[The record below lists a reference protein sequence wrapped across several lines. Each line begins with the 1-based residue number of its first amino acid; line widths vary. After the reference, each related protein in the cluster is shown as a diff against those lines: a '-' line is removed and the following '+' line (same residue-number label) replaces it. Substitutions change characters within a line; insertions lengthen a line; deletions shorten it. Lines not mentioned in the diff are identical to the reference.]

1 MADLSTNYLGL
12 KLKNPIIAGASN
24 LVTSIE
30 KVKAMEKAGV
40 AAIVFKSLFEEQIN
54 LESAELDEDLEAY
67 NERHAEMIKIHP
79 DMEHAGPKEHLLH
92 LKKVKE
98 NTTIPIIASLNAI
111 YEETWVE
118 YAKMIE
124 ETGVDALEI
133 NLYHVPKKFEITS
146 KETEEK
152 QLEVVKLIKKAV
164 KIPVSVKISP
174 FYSNPLNFIQKLD
187 HLKVDG
193 IIIFNRLFE
202 PEIDIKE
209 EKHIFP
215 FNLSNKGDYRLA
227 LRYAG
232 LLHGQIDAD
241 VAAASGI
248 FDGEEVVKLLL
259 AGADTVQVVST
270 LYKNKIEHATQMISQ
285 INSWM
290 DEKGYKK
297 IDDFKGKLARKNT
310 KDPFVYLR
318 AQYVDILLNSPE
330 KLLNPNP
337 KP

>member
-79 DMEHAGPKEHLLH
+79 DIEHAGPKEHLLH

-111 YEETWVE
+111 YEETWIE

-146 KETEEK
+146 KDAEEK
-152 QLEVVKLIKKAV
+152 QLEIVKSIKKAV

-174 FYSNPLNFIQKLD
+174 FYSNPLNFIQHLD

-202 PEIDIKE
+202 PEIDINE
-209 EKHIFP
+209 QKHIFP

-232 LLHGQIDAD
+232 LLHGQINAN

-270 LYKNKIEHATQMISQ
+270 LYKNKIEHATQMIRQ
-285 INSWM
+285 IKSWM

-318 AQYVDILLNSPE
+318 AQYVDILLNSSE

>member
-1 MADLSTNYLGL
+1 M
-12 KLKNPIIAGASN
+12 
-24 LVTSIE
+24 
-30 KVKAMEKAGV
+30 
-40 AAIVFKSLFEEQIN
+40 
-54 LESAELDEDLEAY
+54 
-67 NERHAEMIKIHP
+67 
-79 DMEHAGPKEHLLH
+79 
-92 LKKVKE
+92 
-98 NTTIPIIASLNAI
+98 
-111 YEETWVE
+111 
-118 YAKMIE
+118 
-124 ETGVDALEI
+124 
-133 NLYHVPKKFEITS
+133 
-146 KETEEK
+146 
-152 QLEVVKLIKKAV
+152 IKKAV

-318 AQYVDILLNSPE
+318 AQYVDILLNSSE

>member
-12 KLKNPIIAGASN
+12 ELKNPIIAGASN

-30 KVKAMEKAGV
+30 NVKAMEKAGV

-67 NERHAEMIKIHP
+67 NERHAEMITLFP
-79 DMEHAGPKEHLLH
+79 DLEHAGPKEHLLH
-92 LKKVKE
+92 LKKVKQ
-98 NTTIPIIASLNAI
+98 NTSIPIIASLNAI

-118 YAKMIE
+118 YAQLIE

-133 NLYHVPKKFEITS
+133 NLYHVPKKFEITN

-152 QLEVVKLIKKAV
+152 QLDVVKSIKKAV

-193 IIIFNRLFE
+193 IIIYNRLFE
-202 PEIDIKE
+202 PEIDIE
-209 EKHIFP
+209 QEKHIFP
-215 FNLSNKGDYRLA
+215 FNLSNKGDYRLS

-232 LLHGQIDAD
+232 LLHGNINAD
-241 VAAASGI
+241 ITASSGI
-248 FDGEEVVKLLL
+248 FEGEDVIKLLL

-270 LYKNKIEHATQMISQ
+270 LYKNKIEHATKMLNEIKK
-285 INSWM
+285 WM
-290 DEKGYKK
+290 EQKGYSS
-297 IDDFKGKLARKNT
+297 IDDFRGKLARKNT
-310 KDPFVYLR
+310 KDPFVYFR
-318 AQYVDILLNSPE
+318 AQYVDILLNSSENLLKSYP
-330 KLLNPNP
+330 KL
-337 KP
+337 

>member
-79 DMEHAGPKEHLLH
+79 DIEHAGPKEHLLH

>member
-12 KLKNPIIAGASN
+12 ELKNPIIAGASN

-30 KVKAMEKAGV
+30 NVKAMEKAGV

-67 NERHAEMIKIHP
+67 NERHAEMITLFP
-79 DMEHAGPKEHLLH
+79 DLEHAGPKEHLLH
-92 LKKVKE
+92 LKKVKQ
-98 NTTIPIIASLNAI
+98 NTSIPIIASLNAI

-118 YAKMIE
+118 YAQLIE

-133 NLYHVPKKFEITS
+133 NLYHVPKKFEITN

-152 QLEVVKLIKKAV
+152 QLEVVKSIKKAV

-193 IIIFNRLFE
+193 IIIYNRLFE
-202 PEIDIKE
+202 PEIDIE
-209 EKHIFP
+209 QEKHIFP
-215 FNLSNKGDYRLA
+215 FNLSNKGDYRLS

-232 LLHGQIDAD
+232 LLHGNINAD
-241 VAAASGI
+241 ITASSGI
-248 FDGEEVVKLLL
+248 FEGEDVIKLLL

-270 LYKNKIEHATQMISQ
+270 LYKNKIEHATKMLNEIKK
-285 INSWM
+285 WM
-290 DEKGYKK
+290 EQKGYSS
-297 IDDFKGKLARKNT
+297 IDDFRGKLARKNT
-310 KDPFVYLR
+310 KDPFVYFR
-318 AQYVDILLNSPE
+318 AQYVDILLNSSENLLKSYP
-330 KLLNPNP
+330 KL
-337 KP
+337 

>member
-1 MADLSTNYLGL
+1 MADLTTNYLGL

-24 LVTSIE
+24 LSASIE

-40 AAIVFKSLFEEQIN
+40 AAIVYKSLFEEQIN
-54 LESAELDEDLEAY
+54 LESAELDEELEAY

-79 DMEHAGPKEHLLH
+79 DIKHAGPKEHLMH

-98 NTTIPIIASLNAI
+98 NTTIPVIASLNAI
-111 YEETWVE
+111 YEETWIE

-146 KETEEK
+146 KEAEEN
-152 QLEVVKLIKKAV
+152 QLKIVKSIKKAV
-164 KIPVSVKISP
+164 KIPLSVKISP
-174 FYSNPLNFIQKLD
+174 FYSNPLNFIQQLD

-193 IIIFNRLFE
+193 IILFNRLFE

-232 LLHGQIDAD
+232 LLHGQINAD

-248 FDGEEVVKLLL
+248 FDGQEVVKLLL

-270 LYKNKIEHATQMISQ
+270 LYKNKIEHATHMIHQ
-285 INSWM
+285 IKSWM
-290 DEKGYKK
+290 DEKGYEK

-310 KDPFVYLR
+310 KDPFAYQR
-318 AQYVDILLNSPE
+318 AQYVDALLNSSE
-330 KLLNPNP
+330 KIIKRFPAI
-337 KP
+337 

>member
-12 KLKNPIIAGASN
+12 KIKNPIIAGASN

-79 DMEHAGPKEHLLH
+79 DIEHAGHKEHLLH

-152 QLEVVKLIKKAV
+152 QLD
-164 KIPVSVKISP
+164 S
-174 FYSNPLNFIQKLD
+174 
-187 HLKVDG
+187 
-193 IIIFNRLFE
+193 
-202 PEIDIKE
+202 
-209 EKHIFP
+209 
-215 FNLSNKGDYRLA
+215 
-227 LRYAG
+227 
-232 LLHGQIDAD
+232 
-241 VAAASGI
+241 
-248 FDGEEVVKLLL
+248 
-259 AGADTVQVVST
+259 
-270 LYKNKIEHATQMISQ
+270 
-285 INSWM
+285 
-290 DEKGYKK
+290 K
-297 IDDFKGKLARKNT
+297 ID
-310 KDPFVYLR
+310 
-318 AQYVDILLNSPE
+318 
-330 KLLNPNP
+330 
-337 KP
+337 

>member
-24 LVTSIE
+24 LVNSIE

-67 NERHAEMIKIHP
+67 NERHAEMITIHP
-79 DMEHAGPKEHLLH
+79 DIEHAGPKEHLLH
-92 LKKVKE
+92 LEKVKA

-152 QLEVVKLIKKAV
+152 QLEVVKSIKKAV

-187 HLKVDG
+187 NLNVDG

-202 PEIDIKE
+202 PEIDIKKE
-209 EKHIFP
+209 EHIFP
-215 FNLSNKGDYRLA
+215 FNLSSKGDYRLS

-232 LLHGQIDAD
+232 LLHGNINANIT
-241 VAAASGI
+241 ASSGI
-248 FDGEEVVKLLL
+248 FEGEDVIKLLL

-270 LYKNKIEHATQMISQ
+270 LYKNKIEHASQMISQ

-290 DEKGYKK
+290 DEKGYEK
-297 IDDFKGKLARKNT
+297 IDDFKGNLARKNT

-318 AQYVDILLNSPE
+318 AQYVDILLNSSK
-330 KLLNPNP
+330 KLLNNYP